1 LLLIGLHEC
10 CLIFA
15 LIALVVVLKKL
26 PLSAMNG
33 CKRVDLAGTA
43 TDGGS

>member
-1 LLLIGLHEC
+1 LLFIGLHEC

-15 LIALVVVLKKL
+15 LIALVVVLKNM
-26 PLSAMNG
+26 PLTVMNG
-33 CKRVDLAGTA
+33 CKRVDLLGTA